1 MVYKER
7 HSQMDPSITIK
18 AAAEILAGMVSMY
31 NPEDKRRMKIATV
44 NTQNQDGYTL
54 LDNFVTSGESFDE
67 IGTVRVP
74 TEEELVALAAIA
86 TAEMRKKRTLALTRR
101 EDENEEGKEKADGAT
116 NNEKADGDTNKRR
129 RITRYAQN
137 TLQAITNNP
146 VRTVT
151 AGALMVGGALGM
163 QAFSVLSPVPL

>member
-67 IGTVRVP
+67 IVNGGTPP
-74 TEEELVALAAIA
+74 TKAALEAKVKARMEI
-86 TAEMRKKRTLALTRR
+86 MKKRPLAMS
-101 EDENEEGKEKADGAT
+101 EEGKENADGA
-116 NNEKADGDTNKRR
+116 TNKRR
-129 RITRYAQN
+129 RITRYTQN

>member
-18 AAAEILAGMVSMY
+18 AAAEILAGMVSTY
-31 NPEDKRRMKIATV
+31 NPEARDKRRMKIATV

-67 IGTVRVP
+67 IVNGGTPP
-74 TEEELVALAAIA
+74 TKAALEAKVKARMEI
-86 TAEMRKKRTLALTRR
+86 MKKRPLAMS
-101 EDENEEGKEKADGAT
+101 EEGKENADGA
-116 NNEKADGDTNKRR
+116 TNKRR
-129 RITRYAQN
+129 RITRYTQN

-146 VRTVT
+146 VRTLA
-151 AGALMVGGALGM
+151 AGALMVGGALGL

>member
-18 AAAEILAGMVSMY
+18 AAAEILAGMVSTY
-31 NPEDKRRMKIATV
+31 NPEARDKRRMKIAPV

-67 IGTVRVP
+67 IVNGGTPP
-74 TEEELVALAAIA
+74 TKAALEAKVKARMEI
-86 TAEMRKKRTLALTRR
+86 MKKRPLGMS
-101 EDENEEGKEKADGAT
+101 EEGKENADGA
-116 NNEKADGDTNKRR
+116 TNKRR
-129 RITRYAQN
+129 RITRYTQN

-146 VRTVT
+146 VRIVT
-151 AGALMVGGALGM
+151 AGALVVGGALGM

>member
-116 NNEKADGDTNKRR
+116 NKRR